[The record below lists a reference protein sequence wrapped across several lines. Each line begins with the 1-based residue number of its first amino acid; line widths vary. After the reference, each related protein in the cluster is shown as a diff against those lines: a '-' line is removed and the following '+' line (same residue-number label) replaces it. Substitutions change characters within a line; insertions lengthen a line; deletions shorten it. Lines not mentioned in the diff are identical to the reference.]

1 MTWTQFAGYMTAISI
16 VLSAVVTWLWRRLEW
31 WD

>member
-1 MTWTQFAGYMTAISI
+1 MTWTEFAGYMGAITI
-16 VLSAVVTWLWRRLEW
+16 VLSAVVRWLWRRLEW